1 MRIGGDV
8 AQRNLIN
15 QVPPKYPELAKASR
29 VQDYVMLRA
38 IIDKAGTVVDLK
50 VLHGHPLL
58 NEAAIEAVKQ
68 WRYQPQLLNGA
79 PIEVV
84 TTITVNFS
92 LQ

>member
-8 AQRNLIN
+8 AQRSLIS
-15 QVPPKYPELAKASR
+15 QVPPKYPELARAGR
-29 VQDYVMLRA
+29 VQDYVMLQA
-38 IIDKAGTVVDLK
+38 TIDKSGSVVGLT

-68 WRYQPQLLNGA
+68 WRYQPQLLNDV
-79 PIEVV
+79 PTEVV

-92 LQ
+92 FQ